1 MPLRPLLSR
10 LCGLA
15 PLLLALLAVLPA
27 TAQRHH
33 DDDVPAERHP
43 DRLPP
48 VLTGADA
55 PYIAPYL
62 PATTPGSGASL
73 TVALDGLLADP
84 LFERTQVGLYV
95 YDLTADVPLYAH
107 GERQLLRPASR
118 QKLVTAIT
126 ALDLLGTGYL
136 YATRLSYHG
145 EISDSTLRGDLIL
158 RGGFDPL
165 LGPSDLRQLADSVLA
180 LGIRCV
186 EGDVVFDRSLKDS
199 LAWGWGWC
207 WDDEETPLTP
217 LLCDGRPGLEG
228 EWLTALAAAGIR
240 FTGQQRYAAAGRG
253 ARPLACCTHTVDQVL
268 LPMLKESDNLFAESL
283 FYQIAA
289 QSGHHSPGREEAAQ
303 AVGRLLSRLRLE
315 PDDYLIADGS
325 GLSLYNYLTPEAL
338 VALLRY
344 AYRDEAIYRH
354 LLPALPVAGE
364 DGTLRRR
371 MKSGAA
377 CGNVRA
383 KTGTLEGVSTLAGYC
398 TAPNGH
404 QLCFAIMNQ
413 GIRRGADARRF
424 QDRVCKALTGTPD

>member
-10 LCGLA
+10 LRGLA

-33 DDDVPAERHP
+33 DDDVPSERHP

-48 VLTGADA
+48 VLAGSDA

-62 PATTPGSGASL
+62 PASAPDSGASL

-107 GERQLLRPASR
+107 GERQLLRPASC

-180 LGIRCV
+180 RGIRCV

-228 EWLTALAAAGIR
+228 EWLAALAAAGIR

-289 QSGHHSPGREEAAQ
+289 QSGHHSPGRKEAAQ

-354 LLPALPVAGE
+354 LLPALPIAGE